1 LNRRKRERE
10 GEGAAFSSL
19 PFWMYVREK
28 KKRRRKSSSINHRP
42 VACSSTTHCYRS
54 LVVVK
59 LKQAGKRKRENY
71 MSIDIQLYS
80 FLFLII
86 IIIFLAIDDGEDLDI
101 NYLTGIYERIR
112 ADEFRPD
119 NDHVTQVAQFEQ
131 ILVGKKPTLTA
142 PHRRLVCY
150 CRLYEIYDIIKRE
163 KLTAHQREVYLF
175 NDLLIVS

>member
-1 LNRRKRERE
+1 
-10 GEGAAFSSL
+10 
-19 PFWMYVREK
+19 
-28 KKRRRKSSSINHRP
+28 
-42 VACSSTTHCYRS
+42 
-54 LVVVK
+54 
-59 LKQAGKRKRENY
+59 